1 MASPRLP
8 RLLTAEEAAD
18 YCGRLPLAEFRRL
31 GWGRVRD
38 LRSERYDIIALDAQ
52 LDALAGLSPKSTPD
66 AHNDAIDDPEAALDR
81 FIKRA

>member
-1 MASPRLP
+1 MAAARLP
-8 RLLTAEEAAD
+8 RLLTAEEAAE

-38 LRSERYDIIALDAQ
+38 LRSERYDIVVLDAR
-52 LDALAGLSPKSTPD
+52 LDAIAGLSPKSPE